1 MECPNDRYA
10 MVRYY
15 QRTDVC
21 PNCGHSV
28 SETIDWPPV
37 NTTLLILKNQRA
49 MMEESKCKWNC
60 VGVKHRRFERYCK
73 KHQQFLA
80 GGTCDSCPDYEPVS
94 PESVDIVDRNAEK
107 HEHA

>member
-49 MMEESKCKWNC
+49 MMKGMVTILEDNGLPLSERDRFRGAVAATDAAIKELEGEE
-60 VGVKHRRFERYCK
+60 R
-73 KHQQFLA
+73 
-80 GGTCDSCPDYEPVS
+80 
-94 PESVDIVDRNAEK
+94 
-107 HEHA
+107 